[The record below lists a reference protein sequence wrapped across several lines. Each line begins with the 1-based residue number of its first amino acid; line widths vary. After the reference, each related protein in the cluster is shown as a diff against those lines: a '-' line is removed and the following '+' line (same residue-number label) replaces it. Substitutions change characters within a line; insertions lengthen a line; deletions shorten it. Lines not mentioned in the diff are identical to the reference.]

1 MCNKIFYLKFKFE
14 SNHAGDFEY
23 LYSDDDGHYLS
34 VRPGFHEDEYR
45 FISKGDFHYVIQEY
59 KEKHSG
65 HIIGGSIDSDDFSSG
80 EWTEYRN
87 CLSDVTEINKGE
99 EDV

>member
-1 MCNKIFYLKFKFE
+1 MNKKVFYLNFKFE
-14 SNHAGDFEY
+14 SKHAGDFEY

-45 FISKGDFHYVIQEY
+45 FISKGDFHYAIQEY

-65 HIIGGSIDSDDFSSG
+65 HHMYFILKKD
-80 EWTEYRN
+80 
-87 CLSDVTEINKGE
+87 KGY
-99 EDV
+99 VIKWN